1 MLQVIERL
9 LALLLF
15 LASSPF
21 LLCAALLVAMLSRRS
36 PFVAIRRVGWRGQ
49 IFWMLKLRTMWQPAA
64 QDRFRLAVLE
74 RIEDNSGPPKHHGP
88 DPRVTSRFA
97 YFCRRS
103 SLDEVPQL
111 LHVMSGKMA
120 FVGPRP
126 LTAGE
131 LRDYYG
137 ADAEEILS
145 IKPGLSGLW
154 QIMGRNRL
162 TYRQRKRLDLFLIR
176 HLTLR
181 MYAVILL
188 RTIPCVLSRCGAW

>member
-1 MLQVIERL
+1 
-9 LALLLF
+9 
-15 LASSPF
+15 
-21 LLCAALLVAMLSRRS
+21 
-36 PFVAIRRVGWRGQ
+36 
-49 IFWMLKLRTMWQPAA
+49 MLKLRTMWQPAA

-74 RIEDNSGPPKHHGP
+74 RIEDNSVAPKHHGP

-162 TYRQRKRLDLFLIR
+162 TYRQRKRLDLFLVR

-188 RTIPCVLSRCGAW
+188 RTIPCVLSGRGAW